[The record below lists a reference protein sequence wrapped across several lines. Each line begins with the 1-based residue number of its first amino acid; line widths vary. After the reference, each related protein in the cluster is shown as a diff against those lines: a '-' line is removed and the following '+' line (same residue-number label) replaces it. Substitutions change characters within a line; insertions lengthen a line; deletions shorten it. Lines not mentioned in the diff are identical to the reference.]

1 MALIKCKDCG
11 SEISDQAKNCPQCGK
26 PIKKDIGCF
35 SMIGIFLIGFIVIC
49 YIIGNNSEKE
59 NVNYCTG
66 KEILA
71 YNYAEDFVKN
81 KLKSPSSAKFP
92 ETKDKIKHTT
102 CNYDECSY
110 TIRSWVESTNSFG
123 AMIKT
128 EFECT
133 IYFKD
138 DKVQCSKITFY

>member
-11 SEISDQAKNCPQCGK
+11 SEISDQANNCPQCGK

-35 SMIGIFLIGFIVIC
+35 SMIGIFLVGFIVIC

-59 NVNYCTG
+59 NINYCTG

-81 KLKSPSSAKFP
+81 KLTSSTA
-92 ETKDKIKHTT
+92 I
-102 CNYDECSY
+102 
-110 TIRSWVESTNSFG
+110 
-123 AMIKT
+123 
-128 EFECT
+128 
-133 IYFKD
+133 
-138 DKVQCSKITFY
+138 